1 MIKNNY
7 LDDILLNFSSNS
19 IPLMKQEQT
28 AKMELLTIEQIFE
41 QFPEVRTKFRWTK
54 EDLEV
59 LLDSNLLTGKIEKEQ
74 VFISKS
80 SLQKLI
86 EYRNN
91 VK

>member
-7 LDDILLNFSSNS
+7 LDDMLLNFSSKS
-19 IPLMKQEQT
+19 IPLDKQEQLVQ
-28 AKMELLTIEQIFE
+28 MELLTIKQVFE

-54 EDLEV
+54 EDLEA
-59 LLDSNLLTGKIEKEQ
+59 LLESNLLIGKVEKEEL
-74 VFISKS
+74 FISKS
-80 SLQKLI
+80 SLEKLI

>member
-7 LDDILLNFSSNS
+7 LDDMLLNSSSKS
-19 IPLMKQEQT
+19 IPLKKQDQT
-28 AKMELLTIEQIFE
+28 TKMELLTIKQIFE
-41 QFPEVRTKFRWTK
+41 QFPEVRTKFRWNK

-59 LLDSNLLTGKIEKEQ
+59 LLDSNLLTGKIEKEE
-74 VFISKS
+74 VFISKL

>member
-1 MIKNNY
+1 
-7 LDDILLNFSSNS
+7 NS

>member
-7 LDDILLNFSSNS
+7 LDDMLLNSSSKS
-19 IPLMKQEQT
+19 IPLEKQDPT
-28 AKMELLTIEQIFE
+28 TKMELLTIKQIFE

-59 LLDSNLLTGKIEKEQ
+59 LLDSNLLTGKIEKEE
-74 VFISKS
+74 VFISKL

>member
-7 LDDILLNFSSNS
+7 LDDMLLNSSSKS
-19 IPLMKQEQT
+19 IPLKKQEQT
-28 AKMELLTIEQIFE
+28 TQMELLTIKQIFE
-41 QFPEVRTKFRWTK
+41 QFPEVRTKFRWNK
-54 EDLEV
+54 EDLEA
-59 LLDSNLLTGKIEKEQ
+59 LLDSNLLTGKIEKEE
-74 VFISKS
+74 VFISKL

>member
-1 MIKNNY
+1 MIKNNF
-7 LDDILLNFSSNS
+7 LDDMLLNSTSKS
-19 IPLMKQEQT
+19 IPLEKQDQT
-28 AKMELLTIEQIFE
+28 AQMELLTIKQIFE

-54 EDLEV
+54 EDLKV
-59 LLDSNLLTGKIEKEQ
+59 LLDSNLLTGKIEKEE
-74 VFISKS
+74 VFISKL